1 MCKRFNLVD
10 SLIGVYMSFWA
21 YRTLQGTPRYPSVR
35 DLSRVQVLRYE
46 TRADR
51 DLACAS
57 GAGIAMLAS
66 TTARAILLA
75 AYRARVL
82 AGEIPGVRR
91 RDVPYASNDALW
103 RSYVERPPYL

>member
-1 MCKRFNLVD
+1 
-10 SLIGVYMSFWA
+10 MSFWA
-21 YRTLQGTPRYPSVR
+21 YRTLRGTPRYPNAR

-51 DLACAS
+51 DLACSS

-66 TTARAILLA
+66 TTARVMLQA

-82 AGEIPGVRR
+82 SGEIPGVTR
-91 RDVPYASNDALW
+91 RDVPYTSNDELW
-103 RSYVERPPYL
+103 RSYVESPPYLRHR